1 MALRAMNA
9 HRLRTFLTM
18 LGIIIGISAVVSVVA
33 LGLGAQQQVMNQISE
48 LGTNTLD
55 IFPGKDFGDTR
66 AAAIETLV
74 AADAQALAEQPYVDS
89 ATPNVSVGVTALYR
103 ENAATAQ
110 VTGVGF
116 EHFRVRPAPGIGPL
130 LRPARRGPARPGGG
144 DRPEDRHR
152 PVPHQPQPAGRVV
165 LLGQMPVEIVGV
177 LRPAQNSFGGSTPT
191 FFVPYTAAA
200 TRLVGKYHLDSITLR
215 IKDAVPA
222 EIAQKAATSLL
233 TERHGTKDFF
243 IWNSDQIRQ
252 AITRTS
258 TTLTLLVSAI
268 AMIALLV
275 GGIGVMN
282 IMLVSVTERTRE
294 IGVRMAIGARQ
305 SDILQQFLIEAVLVC
320 IVGGILGVSLALSL
334 GLAVSL
340 SGSSFQLSF
349 SAASIVLAVAC
360 SSLIGIGFGFLPAR
374 SAARLDP
381 YRLYREIDMH
391 MLKTGVLACAVAL
404 AGCGAITRTTYE
416 APQVALPAQ
425 FEHAQPSA
433 AAPAPGMVA
442 RLRRSAPGCMDRHG
456 LARNPDLAT
465 AGIRVRR
472 AASAGAAGGP
482 RLLPQP
488 GGTLSTGASRPLSG
502 SPRSTLE
509 TSSATLS
516 VGWELDLF
524 DRLGAQRDA
533 AVFEAQ
539 ASEQDRQAVAL
550 SLAATT
556 ASLYW
561 QLALAN
567 ERLEFARQSL
577 EYTRRTGELVEAQ
590 YRSGAVS
597 SLERR
602 EARQALAEQ
611 QALLSQYTQA
621 RAELRQALNELLLGA
636 EAPGGEPQACPRARC
651 LPLPQDCPPN
661 CWAAAPTCAPPNC
674 GCAPP
679 GQQRCGHRALLPHAV
694 ADRQPGGSSNSLL
707 DLLANPV
714 AALGASMTLPFL
726 NVGEMRLSTA
736 IARNQHEEAV
746 VNFRKSLYAALAETE
761 KALSARTELASQEQA
776 QQRVTQES
784 AEITRLY
791 EARYRAGQVPLR
803 TWLDA
808 QERSR
813 NTAGPV
819 GPAPG
824 ATAKP
829 GDDQQGAGRRMA
841 NPLSK
846 GRQPPPKCP
855 APVRTNAPCPGTGRS
870 GCRPAPGCCWWSPP
884 RSSHCRHC
892 AHCPRWHTAACAWT
906 ARSRRPP

>member
-1 MALRAMNA
+1 
-9 HRLRTFLTM
+9 
-18 LGIIIGISAVVSVVA
+18 
-33 LGLGAQQQVMNQISE
+33 
-48 LGTNTLD
+48 
-55 IFPGKDFGDTR
+55 
-66 AAAIETLV
+66 
-74 AADAQALAEQPYVDS
+74 
-89 ATPNVSVGVTALYR
+89 
-103 ENAATAQ
+103 
-110 VTGVGF
+110 
-116 EHFRVRPAPGIGPL
+116 
-130 LRPARRGPARPGGG
+130 
-144 DRPEDRHR
+144 
-152 PVPHQPQPAGRVV
+152 
-165 LLGQMPVEIVGV
+165 
-177 LRPAQNSFGGSTPT
+177 
-191 FFVPYTAAA
+191 
-200 TRLVGKYHLDSITLR
+200 
-215 IKDAVPA
+215 
-222 EIAQKAATSLL
+222 
-233 TERHGTKDFF
+233 
-243 IWNSDQIRQ
+243 
-252 AITRTS
+252 
-258 TTLTLLVSAI
+258 
-268 AMIALLV
+268 
-275 GGIGVMN
+275 
-282 IMLVSVTERTRE
+282 
-294 IGVRMAIGARQ
+294 
-305 SDILQQFLIEAVLVC
+305 
-320 IVGGILGVSLALSL
+320 
-334 GLAVSL
+334 
-340 SGSSFQLSF
+340 
-349 SAASIVLAVAC
+349 
-360 SSLIGIGFGFLPAR
+360 
-374 SAARLDP
+374 
-381 YRLYREIDMH
+381 MH

-416 APQVALPAQ
+416 APQVALPTQ

-433 AAPAPGMVA
+433 ATPAPEAWWRAFGDP
-442 RLRRSAPGCMDRHG
+442 RLDAWIDMA

-472 AASAGAAGGP
+472 AALQAQLAGRA
-482 RLLPQP
+482 LLPQP

-636 EAPGGEPQACPRARC
+636 EAPGGEPQALPTGALPAIAAGLPAELLGRRPDLRAAELR
-651 LPLPQDCPPN
+651 LRASLASSD
-661 CWAAAPTCAPPNC
+661 AATARYYPTLSLT
-674 GCAPP
+674 G
-679 GQQRCGHRALLPHAV
+679 RL
-694 ADRQPGGSSNSLL
+694 GGSSNSLL

-726 NVGEMRLSTA
+726 NVGEMRLNTA

-776 QQRVTQES
+776 QQRVMQES

-813 NTAGPV
+813 NAQLALSALHLAQLQNQVTINKVLG
-819 GPAPG
+819 GGWQAP
-824 ATAKP
+824 
-829 GDDQQGAGRRMA
+829 
-841 NPLSK
+841 
-846 GRQPPPKCP
+846 
-855 APVRTNAPCPGTGRS
+855 
-870 GCRPAPGCCWWSPP
+870 
-884 RSSHCRHC
+884 
-892 AHCPRWHTAACAWT
+892 
-906 ARSRRPP
+906 

>member
-1 MALRAMNA
+1 
-9 HRLRTFLTM
+9 
-18 LGIIIGISAVVSVVA
+18 
-33 LGLGAQQQVMNQISE
+33 
-48 LGTNTLD
+48 
-55 IFPGKDFGDTR
+55 
-66 AAAIETLV
+66 
-74 AADAQALAEQPYVDS
+74 
-89 ATPNVSVGVTALYR
+89 
-103 ENAATAQ
+103 
-110 VTGVGF
+110 
-116 EHFRVRPAPGIGPL
+116 
-130 LRPARRGPARPGGG
+130 
-144 DRPEDRHR
+144 
-152 PVPHQPQPAGRVV
+152 
-165 LLGQMPVEIVGV
+165 
-177 LRPAQNSFGGSTPT
+177 
-191 FFVPYTAAA
+191 
-200 TRLVGKYHLDSITLR
+200 
-215 IKDAVPA
+215 
-222 EIAQKAATSLL
+222 
-233 TERHGTKDFF
+233 
-243 IWNSDQIRQ
+243 
-252 AITRTS
+252 
-258 TTLTLLVSAI
+258 
-268 AMIALLV
+268 
-275 GGIGVMN
+275 
-282 IMLVSVTERTRE
+282 
-294 IGVRMAIGARQ
+294 
-305 SDILQQFLIEAVLVC
+305 
-320 IVGGILGVSLALSL
+320 
-334 GLAVSL
+334 
-340 SGSSFQLSF
+340 
-349 SAASIVLAVAC
+349 
-360 SSLIGIGFGFLPAR
+360 
-374 SAARLDP
+374 
-381 YRLYREIDMH
+381 MH

-433 AAPAPGMVA
+433 ATPAPEAWWRAFGDP
-442 RLRRSAPGCMDRHG
+442 RLDAWIDMA

-472 AASAGAAGGP
+472 AALQAQLAGRA
-482 RLLPQP
+482 LLPQP

-636 EAPGGEPQACPRARC
+636 EAPGGEPQALPTGALPAIAAGLPAELLGRRPDLRAAELR
-651 LPLPQDCPPN
+651 LRASLASSD
-661 CWAAAPTCAPPNC
+661 AATARYYPTLSLT
-674 GCAPP
+674 GS
-679 GQQRCGHRALLPHAV
+679 L
-694 ADRQPGGSSNSLL
+694 GGSSNSLL

-726 NVGEMRLSTA
+726 NVGEMRLNTA

-746 VNFRKSLYAALAETE
+746 VNFRKSLYAALVETE

-776 QQRVTQES
+776 QQRVMQES

-813 NTAGPV
+813 NAQLALSALHLAQLQNQVTINKVLG
-819 GPAPG
+819 GGWQAP
-824 ATAKP
+824 
-829 GDDQQGAGRRMA
+829 
-841 NPLSK
+841 
-846 GRQPPPKCP
+846 
-855 APVRTNAPCPGTGRS
+855 
-870 GCRPAPGCCWWSPP
+870 
-884 RSSHCRHC
+884 
-892 AHCPRWHTAACAWT
+892 
-906 ARSRRPP
+906 

>member
-1 MALRAMNA
+1 
-9 HRLRTFLTM
+9 
-18 LGIIIGISAVVSVVA
+18 
-33 LGLGAQQQVMNQISE
+33 
-48 LGTNTLD
+48 
-55 IFPGKDFGDTR
+55 
-66 AAAIETLV
+66 
-74 AADAQALAEQPYVDS
+74 
-89 ATPNVSVGVTALYR
+89 
-103 ENAATAQ
+103 
-110 VTGVGF
+110 
-116 EHFRVRPAPGIGPL
+116 
-130 LRPARRGPARPGGG
+130 
-144 DRPEDRHR
+144 
-152 PVPHQPQPAGRVV
+152 
-165 LLGQMPVEIVGV
+165 
-177 LRPAQNSFGGSTPT
+177 
-191 FFVPYTAAA
+191 
-200 TRLVGKYHLDSITLR
+200 
-215 IKDAVPA
+215 
-222 EIAQKAATSLL
+222 
-233 TERHGTKDFF
+233 
-243 IWNSDQIRQ
+243 
-252 AITRTS
+252 
-258 TTLTLLVSAI
+258 
-268 AMIALLV
+268 
-275 GGIGVMN
+275 
-282 IMLVSVTERTRE
+282 
-294 IGVRMAIGARQ
+294 
-305 SDILQQFLIEAVLVC
+305 
-320 IVGGILGVSLALSL
+320 
-334 GLAVSL
+334 
-340 SGSSFQLSF
+340 
-349 SAASIVLAVAC
+349 
-360 SSLIGIGFGFLPAR
+360 
-374 SAARLDP
+374 
-381 YRLYREIDMH
+381 MH

-433 AAPAPGMVA
+433 AAPSPEAWWRAFGDP
-442 RLRRSAPGCMDRHG
+442 RLDAWIDMA

-472 AASAGAAGGP
+472 AALQAQLAGRA
-482 RLLPQP
+482 LLPQP

-636 EAPGGEPQACPRARC
+636 EAPGGEPQALPTGALPAIAAGLPAELLGRRPDLRAAELR
-651 LPLPQDCPPN
+651 LRASLASSD
-661 CWAAAPTCAPPNC
+661 AATARYYPTLSLT
-674 GCAPP
+674 GS
-679 GQQRCGHRALLPHAV
+679 L
-694 ADRQPGGSSNSLL
+694 GGSSNSLL

-726 NVGEMRLSTA
+726 NVGEMRLNTA

-776 QQRVTQES
+776 QQRVMQES

-813 NTAGPV
+813 NAQLALSALHLAQLQNQVTINKVLG
-819 GPAPG
+819 GGWQAP
-824 ATAKP
+824 
-829 GDDQQGAGRRMA
+829 
-841 NPLSK
+841 
-846 GRQPPPKCP
+846 
-855 APVRTNAPCPGTGRS
+855 
-870 GCRPAPGCCWWSPP
+870 
-884 RSSHCRHC
+884 
-892 AHCPRWHTAACAWT
+892 
-906 ARSRRPP
+906 

>member
-1 MALRAMNA
+1 
-9 HRLRTFLTM
+9 
-18 LGIIIGISAVVSVVA
+18 
-33 LGLGAQQQVMNQISE
+33 
-48 LGTNTLD
+48 
-55 IFPGKDFGDTR
+55 
-66 AAAIETLV
+66 
-74 AADAQALAEQPYVDS
+74 
-89 ATPNVSVGVTALYR
+89 
-103 ENAATAQ
+103 
-110 VTGVGF
+110 
-116 EHFRVRPAPGIGPL
+116 
-130 LRPARRGPARPGGG
+130 
-144 DRPEDRHR
+144 
-152 PVPHQPQPAGRVV
+152 
-165 LLGQMPVEIVGV
+165 
-177 LRPAQNSFGGSTPT
+177 
-191 FFVPYTAAA
+191 
-200 TRLVGKYHLDSITLR
+200 
-215 IKDAVPA
+215 
-222 EIAQKAATSLL
+222 
-233 TERHGTKDFF
+233 
-243 IWNSDQIRQ
+243 
-252 AITRTS
+252 
-258 TTLTLLVSAI
+258 
-268 AMIALLV
+268 
-275 GGIGVMN
+275 
-282 IMLVSVTERTRE
+282 
-294 IGVRMAIGARQ
+294 
-305 SDILQQFLIEAVLVC
+305 
-320 IVGGILGVSLALSL
+320 
-334 GLAVSL
+334 
-340 SGSSFQLSF
+340 
-349 SAASIVLAVAC
+349 
-360 SSLIGIGFGFLPAR
+360 
-374 SAARLDP
+374 
-381 YRLYREIDMH
+381 

-416 APQVALPAQ
+416 APQEALPAQ

-433 AAPAPGMVA
+433 ATPAPEAWWRAFGDP
-442 RLRRSAPGCMDRHG
+442 RLDAWIDMA

-472 AASAGAAGGP
+472 AALQAQLAGRA
-482 RLLPQP
+482 LLPQP

-636 EAPGGEPQACPRARC
+636 EAPGGEPQALPTGALPAIAAGLPAELLGRRPDLRAAELR
-651 LPLPQDCPPN
+651 LRASLASSD
-661 CWAAAPTCAPPNC
+661 AATARYYPTLSLT
-674 GCAPP
+674 GS
-679 GQQRCGHRALLPHAV
+679 L
-694 ADRQPGGSSNSLL
+694 GGSSNSLL

-726 NVGEMRLSTA
+726 NVGEMRLNTA

-776 QQRVTQES
+776 QQRVMQES

-813 NTAGPV
+813 NAQL
-819 GPAPG
+819 A
-824 ATAKP
+824 
-829 GDDQQGAGRRMA
+829 
-841 NPLSK
+841 LSALHLAQLQNQVTINK
-846 GRQPPPKCP
+846 VLGGGWQTP
-855 APVRTNAPCPGTGRS
+855 
-870 GCRPAPGCCWWSPP
+870 
-884 RSSHCRHC
+884 
-892 AHCPRWHTAACAWT
+892 
-906 ARSRRPP
+906 

>member
-1 MALRAMNA
+1 
-9 HRLRTFLTM
+9 
-18 LGIIIGISAVVSVVA
+18 
-33 LGLGAQQQVMNQISE
+33 
-48 LGTNTLD
+48 
-55 IFPGKDFGDTR
+55 
-66 AAAIETLV
+66 
-74 AADAQALAEQPYVDS
+74 
-89 ATPNVSVGVTALYR
+89 
-103 ENAATAQ
+103 
-110 VTGVGF
+110 
-116 EHFRVRPAPGIGPL
+116 
-130 LRPARRGPARPGGG
+130 
-144 DRPEDRHR
+144 
-152 PVPHQPQPAGRVV
+152 
-165 LLGQMPVEIVGV
+165 
-177 LRPAQNSFGGSTPT
+177 
-191 FFVPYTAAA
+191 
-200 TRLVGKYHLDSITLR
+200 
-215 IKDAVPA
+215 
-222 EIAQKAATSLL
+222 
-233 TERHGTKDFF
+233 
-243 IWNSDQIRQ
+243 
-252 AITRTS
+252 
-258 TTLTLLVSAI
+258 
-268 AMIALLV
+268 
-275 GGIGVMN
+275 
-282 IMLVSVTERTRE
+282 
-294 IGVRMAIGARQ
+294 
-305 SDILQQFLIEAVLVC
+305 
-320 IVGGILGVSLALSL
+320 
-334 GLAVSL
+334 
-340 SGSSFQLSF
+340 
-349 SAASIVLAVAC
+349 
-360 SSLIGIGFGFLPAR
+360 
-374 SAARLDP
+374 
-381 YRLYREIDMH
+381 MH

-425 FEHAQPSA
+425 FKHAQPSA
-433 AAPAPGMVA
+433 AAPAPEAWWRAFGDP
-442 RLRRSAPGCMDRHG
+442 RLDAWIDMA

-472 AASAGAAGGP
+472 AALQAQLAGRA
-482 RLLPQP
+482 LLPQP

-636 EAPGGEPQACPRARC
+636 EAPGGEPQALPTGALPAIAAGLPAELLGRRPDLRAAELR
-651 LPLPQDCPPN
+651 LRASLASSD
-661 CWAAAPTCAPPNC
+661 AATARYYPTLSLT
-674 GCAPP
+674 GS
-679 GQQRCGHRALLPHAV
+679 L
-694 ADRQPGGSSNSLL
+694 GGSSNSLL

-726 NVGEMRLSTA
+726 NVGEMRLNTA

-776 QQRVTQES
+776 QQRVMQES

-813 NTAGPV
+813 NAQLALSALHLAQLQNQVTINKVLG
-819 GPAPG
+819 GGWQAP
-824 ATAKP
+824 
-829 GDDQQGAGRRMA
+829 
-841 NPLSK
+841 
-846 GRQPPPKCP
+846 
-855 APVRTNAPCPGTGRS
+855 
-870 GCRPAPGCCWWSPP
+870 
-884 RSSHCRHC
+884 
-892 AHCPRWHTAACAWT
+892 
-906 ARSRRPP
+906 